1 MDGRHRY
8 LAGMTSIALG
18 IDIGRVLMCP
28 SADDARPDTSF
39 LNLPEAQALA
49 VPASPHVWDVVPEL
63 VRTFGGRVWLVS
75 KAGERIEALT
85 RRWLA
90 HHRFFARV
98 GLPADAVRFC
108 RRRED
113 KRGHALELGLTHF
126 IDDRSDV
133 LAALVGAVPH
143 LYLFGAQ
150 KLAVPTFAKHVGDWL
165 VARDVVLADLAP
177 PQPAGPLADEHVPA

>member
-1 MDGRHRY
+1 
-8 LAGMTSIALG
+8 MTSKPHSLG

-28 SADDARPDTSF
+28 SDDDARPDTSF
-39 LNLPEAQALA
+39 LDLPDEQALA
-49 VPASPHVWDVVPEL
+49 LPASPHVWEVVPEL
-63 VRTFGGRVWLVS
+63 VRVFAGRVWLVS
-75 KAGERIEALT
+75 KAGARIEALS

-90 HHRFFARV
+90 HQDFFERV

-108 RRRED
+108 RRRPD
-113 KRGHALELGLTHF
+113 KRVHAIELGLTHF

-150 KLAVPTFAKHVGDWL
+150 REPPPAFATHVADWS
-165 VARDVVLADLAP
+165 VARDVVLADLS
-177 PQPAGPLADEHVPA
+177 GHR